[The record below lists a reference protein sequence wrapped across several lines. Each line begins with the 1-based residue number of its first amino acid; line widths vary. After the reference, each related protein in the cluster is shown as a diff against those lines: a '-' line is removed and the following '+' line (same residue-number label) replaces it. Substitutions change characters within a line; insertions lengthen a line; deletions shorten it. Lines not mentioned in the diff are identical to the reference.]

1 MKSKYIACILVFFIL
16 SVFAYSQS
24 YTRKTNLPH
33 LYINTFNGAS
43 ITSKDVY
50 VFCKL
55 VYVDENDVVTQY
67 DSVSI
72 RGRGNST
79 WGLSKKPYK
88 IKFKEKLRFLGKD
101 YANAKNWTILANAG
115 DKTLIRN
122 ALTSELA
129 KWMGMSFAPAAK
141 FVDFTLNGVY
151 QGNYQISD
159 QVDVK
164 NKRVNIVEQDYPLTA
179 NSNITGGYLL
189 EVDGFKD
196 GNWFSSSKSVA
207 IRIHYPDEDEIV
219 ATQNNYIRNYV
230 NSFEKIL
237 FSSDY
242 NDPVK
247 GYRQFVDSVSMTN
260 LYLVTEITANID
272 GFWSMYFYKNQNDSL
287 FYFGPPWDYD
297 IAYNNDYRIQPTQ
310 SKLMVD
316 EGYGDAKT
324 WFKQMWNDQEWFAK
338 LINSRFEELVDNGVE
353 QFLYQKIDSLTSLIE
368 ESMILNYQRWSI
380 SSRMYHEIIMHS
392 SYEDYIDDL
401 KSFIHNHL
409 IYLQTAFANRM
420 PEEPTPPFQPK
431 PYYYN
436 ILNARTNTLID
447 IYSSD
452 GNLYDENN
460 LPPSGSQICSW
471 SYANNRMTQ
480 YWKFEPVGDY
490 FIITNQLGL
499 ALNDPTEGVS
509 TATTNTGTQLNVVEP
524 NPEDERQLWIITPQ
538 GTQGYYN
545 LTNVYT

>member
-247 GYRQFVDSVSMTN
+247 GYRQFVDSVSMAN

-338 LINSRFEELVDNGVE
+338 LINRRFE
-353 QFLYQKIDSLTSLIE
+353 
-368 ESMILNYQRWSI
+368 WS
-380 SSRMYHEIIMHS
+380 
-392 SYEDYIDDL
+392 
-401 KSFIHNHL
+401 
-409 IYLQTAFANRM
+409 
-420 PEEPTPPFQPK
+420 
-431 PYYYN
+431 
-436 ILNARTNTLID
+436 
-447 IYSSD
+447 
-452 GNLYDENN
+452 
-460 LPPSGSQICSW
+460 
-471 SYANNRMTQ
+471 
-480 YWKFEPVGDY
+480 
-490 FIITNQLGL
+490 
-499 ALNDPTEGVS
+499 
-509 TATTNTGTQLNVVEP
+509 
-524 NPEDERQLWIITPQ
+524 
-538 GTQGYYN
+538 
-545 LTNVYT
+545 

>member
-1 MKSKYIACILVFFIL
+1 
-16 SVFAYSQS
+16 
-24 YTRKTNLPH
+24 
-33 LYINTFNGAS
+33 
-43 ITSKDVY
+43 
-50 VFCKL
+50 
-55 VYVDENDVVTQY
+55 
-67 DSVSI
+67 
-72 RGRGNST
+72 
-79 WGLSKKPYK
+79 
-88 IKFKEKLRFLGKD
+88 
-101 YANAKNWTILANAG
+101 
-115 DKTLIRN
+115 
-122 ALTSELA
+122 
-129 KWMGMSFAPAAK
+129 
-141 FVDFTLNGVY
+141 
-151 QGNYQISD
+151 
-159 QVDVK
+159 
-164 NKRVNIVEQDYPLTA
+164 
-179 NSNITGGYLL
+179 
-189 EVDGFKD
+189 
-196 GNWFSSSKSVA
+196 
-207 IRIHYPDEDEIV
+207 
-219 ATQNNYIRNYV
+219 
-230 NSFEKIL
+230 
-237 FSSDY
+237 
-242 NDPVK
+242 
-247 GYRQFVDSVSMTN
+247 
-260 LYLVTEITANID
+260 
-272 GFWSMYFYKNQNDSL
+272 
-287 FYFGPPWDYD
+287 
-297 IAYNNDYRIQPTQ
+297 
-310 SKLMVD
+310 
-316 EGYGDAKT
+316 
-324 WFKQMWNDQEWFAK
+324 
-338 LINSRFEELVDNGVE
+338 
-353 QFLYQKIDSLTSLIE
+353 
-368 ESMILNYQRWSI
+368 MILNYQRWSI

-545 LTNVYT
+545 LTNVYTQHTANLNGGSSANGTSILSYTTDARNASSMNRLWYIRKTEIKTSEASGPVFRWEFAQGWNWGASIMKQPLELELFRKDVERITTQNAETYNDTETGFKGNMVSVKAGTLYKFLMKNDVVYDFDGDLCENSMPIPLKAGWNWIGFTSSQSMTPNEALSYPFVEENDIIMGQDGFDVFYNGEWVGTLPEIVP